1 MRDIKLQIC
10 VAMKKKLEV
19 HNANETKF
27 TLVIDVPLSEPVTS
41 VGVDG
46 HFVCVAMSSRYKIY
60 NFKTKVVQE
69 LFDFPTERF
78 VPIVR
83 RIQQASLHTL
93 I

>member
-1 MRDIKLQIC
+1 
-10 VAMKKKLEV
+10 MKKKLEV

-27 TLVIDVPLSEPVTS
+27 TLVIDVALSEPVS
-41 VGVDG
+41 SIGVDG
-46 HFVCVAMSSRYKIY
+46 NFVCVAMSSRYKIY

-83 RIQQASLHTL
+83 RIQQARIFSNFFNFSPTNLTA
-93 I
+93 